1 MAWIFLPGSM
11 MMPAL
16 APMEKS
22 DPELTLGYRELQ
34 VRGRLVS
41 HLEDFITN
49 FMDPFGL
56 DHSEVEE
63 TPWADYT
70 CRFYTTRE
78 AYGAALANAMLDIDY
93 RSFKIQAERKN
104 PDGTLRYAKGREY
117 HDVLTSVWSAS
128 AQLNPPGGYYG
139 PRSPQNPRGYDVTVD
154 EREESLWP

>member
-16 APMEKS
+16 APMEKA

-34 VRGRLVS
+34 VRGRLVT
-41 HLEDFITN
+41 HLHDFIDN

-56 DHSEVEE
+56 DHSEVEV

-93 RSFKIQAERKN
+93 SSFKIQSERKN
-104 PDGTLRYAKGREY
+104 SNGTLRYPKGREY
-117 HDVLTSVWSAS
+117 HEVLTSVWSAS
-128 AQLNPPGGYYG
+128 AQLNPPGGIYG
-139 PRSPQNPRGYDVTVD
+139 PRSPQNPRGFKPRD
-154 EREESLWP
+154 ERWEEPTWE

>member
-16 APMEKS
+16 APMEKA
-22 DPELTLGYRELQ
+22 DTDLTLGYRDLQ

-41 HLEDFITN
+41 HLEDFTTN
-49 FMDPFGL
+49 FMDPFDL
-56 DHSEVEE
+56 DHSEIQE

-93 RSFKIQAERKN
+93 ASFKIQAERMN
-104 PDGTLRYAKGREY
+104 PDGTLRYAKGKEY
-117 HDVLTSVWSAS
+117 HEVLTSVWSAS

-139 PRSPQNPRGYDVTVD
+139 PRSPQNPRGYDVTDD
-154 EREESLWP
+154 ELEEPLWP